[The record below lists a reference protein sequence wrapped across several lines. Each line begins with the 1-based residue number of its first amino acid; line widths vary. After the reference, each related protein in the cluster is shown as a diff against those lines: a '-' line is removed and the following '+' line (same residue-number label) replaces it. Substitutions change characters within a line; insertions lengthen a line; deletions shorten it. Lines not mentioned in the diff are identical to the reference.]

1 MTGATAAADPST
13 DAAFLGVTRSLTGRF
28 WRPRLTDDRTAQALA
43 QRLRVPEVVGR
54 VLAARGVPLSEAE
67 SFLKPSLR
75 TALPDPSHLLDMDRA
90 VERIATAIQSCEAVA
105 VFGDYDV
112 DGATSSAL
120 LKRFFDA
127 VGGDLRIYIPDRR
140 TEGYGPSGPA
150 LQRLAGEGVTL
161 VITVDCGVM
170 AFDALDSGKAAG
182 LDIVVVDHHQAEPR
196 LPTATAIVNPNR
208 LDESTPHHNLAAVGL
223 TFLLLVALNRHL
235 RADGWYDAARPEPE
249 LLDMLDLVAL
259 GTVCDVVPLTG
270 LNRVLVAQGLKVMAR
285 RGNLGLRTLADVAGV
300 SERPGAFHLG
310 YILGPRVNA
319 GGRIGQA
326 NLGARLLT
334 TTNADEALALA
345 DELDRLNR
353 ERQVIE
359 SAVLERAIAQAEAET
374 APDAPL
380 VFVAG
385 EDWHSGVVGIVAS
398 RLRERFHRPAFV
410 LGLEGGEA
418 KGSGRSV
425 PGVDLGSAVTAA
437 KQAGLLINGGGH
449 AMAAGVTVEAA
460 KLDALAAFLS
470 DRLAP
475 QLAAAPPANSIGV
488 DGTVSVSGANRNLYD
503 IVEAAGPYGAGHAEP
518 RFVIP
523 GADVVKADV
532 VGEAHVRVI
541 LAGGDGGRLKGIAFR
556 AADNALG
563 QALMQSHG
571 ARLHIAGHLRAD
583 DWNGRRQAQL
593 IIEDAAFVHQPSA
606 SLDYPRR
613 TV

>member
-1 MTGATAAADPST
+1 MTGATAAAAPPS
-13 DAAFLGVTRSLTGRF
+13 DGAFLGVTHSLTGRF

-54 VLAARGVPLSEAE
+54 VLAARGVTLMEAE

-90 VERIATAIQSCEAVA
+90 VDRIAHAIRSGETVA

-127 VGGDLRIYIPDRR
+127 VGGNLRIYIPDRR
-140 TEGYGPSGPA
+140 TEGYGPNGPA
-150 LQRLAGEGVTL
+150 LQRLADEGVTL

-170 AFDALDSGKAAG
+170 AFDALDAGKAAG

-196 LPTATAIVNPNR
+196 LPTAAAVVNPNR
-208 LDESTPHHNLAAVGL
+208 LDENTPHRNLAAVGL
-223 TFLLLVALNRHL
+223 TFLLLVALNRRL
-235 RADGWYDAARPEPE
+235 RVDGWYDAARPEPE

-300 SERPGAFHLG
+300 GERPGAFHLG

-319 GGRIGQA
+319 GGRIGRSD
-326 NLGARLLT
+326 LGARLLT
-334 TTNADEALALA
+334 TSDADEARALA

-353 ERQVIE
+353 ERQAIE
-359 SAVLERAIAQAEAET
+359 AQVLEQATARAEAET

-385 EDWHSGVVGIVAS
+385 DGWHSGVVGIVAS
-398 RLRERFHRPAFV
+398 RLREHFHRPAFV
-410 LGLEGGEA
+410 LGLEDGEA

-425 PGVDLGSAVTAA
+425 PGVDLGAAVTAA

-460 KLDALAAFLS
+460 KLAALGEFLS
-470 DRLAP
+470 GRLAP
-475 QLAAAPPANSIGV
+475 QLAAAPPPNSIGV
-488 DGTVSVSGANRNLYD
+488 DGTVSVSGANRQLYD
-503 IVEAAGPYGAGHAEP
+503 IVEAAGPFGAGHAEP

-563 QALMQSHG
+563 QALLQSHG

-593 IIEDAAFVHQPSA
+593 IIEDAAFAHQPSA